1 MRYITRAVTL
11 TVAAAAVF
19 FFHGC
24 GMRDVAE
31 KDYAAVAR
39 LYAPVVKNSATVP
52 EPEFKK
58 AVTAFK
64 DIVEKYPGWERSAS
78 VQLMI
83 GWMYADRGEF
93 GKAREEL
100 EWLCMYFP
108 RQYVLCSRAMYLKAL
123 TWEKQGN
130 ESSAVRAFRRVS
142 ELYPLTEAGLRA
154 PFHICEY
161 YMRLGKKKEY
171 ERAKEWA
178 AGRYKYAMA
187 AGPGEHIVAVAETYL
202 NGTLALSEKFSPIA
216 KNH

>member
-1 MRYITRAVTL
+1 MRSITGVVTL

-19 FFHGC
+19 FFQGC
-24 GMRDVAE
+24 GTRGGAA
-31 KDYAAVAR
+31 KDYAVAAR
-39 LYAPVVKNSATVP
+39 QYAHTVKNGATVP
-52 EPEFKK
+52 EPEFRE

-78 VQLMI
+78 VQLMV
-83 GWMYADRGEF
+83 GWMYASRGEF

-130 ESSAVRAFRRVS
+130 ESNAVRAFKRVS

-161 YMRLGKKKEY
+161 YLRQGKKKEY
-171 ERAKEWA
+171 ERAREWA
-178 AGRYKYAMA
+178 AGRYKYVMA
-187 AGPGEHIVAVAETYL
+187 SGPGEHVAAAAGTYL
-202 NGTLALSEKFSPIA
+202 TDTLSLSENFSSIT
-216 KNH
+216 KNR